1 LRNDCQQTSETSFQE
16 FLGWTPGADSQSNG
30 LAVPQQRGGSGKL
43 VARFRESETPTTV
56 HAELR
61 KQTQSC
67 VLLRISNVRRVNAL
81 TSGSAAGG
89 QRDQL
94 NNGNG

>member
-1 LRNDCQQTSETSFQE
+1 MDA
-16 FLGWTPGADSQSNG
+16 PGADSQSNG
-30 LAVPQQRGGSGKL
+30 FANPAATRRQWQAGGKSSRIGD
-43 VARFRESETPTTV
+43 AYDRPRRF
-56 HAELR
+56 R

-67 VLLRISNVRRVNAL
+67 VLLRISNVWRVNAS

-94 NNGNG
+94 NNGNS